1 MSFDTPPRNRL
12 TKTRS
17 VTDTLANVKV
27 VISST
32 VGEKTPI

>member
-17 VTDTLANVKV
+17 LTDALANVKAA
-27 VISST
+27 ICST